1 MSTHILRRYELS
13 RLAMNSLFQ
22 LTNSMNFQLSPEV
35 DHFSETLIRSFD
47 PVSITGVTAVP
58 GLRPSALFI
67 SPKINQVID
76 RLLSL

>member
-1 MSTHILRRYELS
+1 MSTHILHRYELS

-58 GLRPSALFI
+58 G
-67 SPKINQVID
+67 
-76 RLLSL
+76 